1 MNNLKVSLKKCGLS
15 ALLFA
20 VVAMTSVSAYAIPT
34 TLYEPGVA
42 ITDGESWSTN
52 GVRWTLSGDAVPGV
66 STSGS
71 FTLTADVTGWTNAT
85 TGYLTAFSFKNFL
98 TSPVSLTNLTG
109 PGTWDVTA
117 ADIAGNGCKDPNT
130 DPDAVCLTNISGDP
144 TTNDGIFSFTFDI
157 GLTDVFPES
166 LHFKVYW
173 VDEFG
178 NKNGDLIS
186 QEIAWVPE
194 PGMVGLLAIGLIG
207 MVVTRRRM
215 KV

>member
-1 MNNLKVSLKKCGLS
+1 M
-15 ALLFA
+15 
-20 VVAMTSVSAYAIPT
+20 
-34 TLYEPGVA
+34 
-42 ITDGESWSTN
+42 
-52 GVRWTLSGDAVPGV
+52 
-66 STSGS
+66 
-71 FTLTADVTGWTNAT
+71 
-85 TGYLTAFSFKNFL
+85 
-98 TSPVSLTNLTG
+98 
-109 PGTWDVTA
+109 
-117 ADIAGNGCKDPNT
+117 
-130 DPDAVCLTNISGDP
+130 CLTNTSGAP

-186 QEIAWVPE
+186 QDITWVPE

-207 MVVTRRRM
+207 MAVTRRRR